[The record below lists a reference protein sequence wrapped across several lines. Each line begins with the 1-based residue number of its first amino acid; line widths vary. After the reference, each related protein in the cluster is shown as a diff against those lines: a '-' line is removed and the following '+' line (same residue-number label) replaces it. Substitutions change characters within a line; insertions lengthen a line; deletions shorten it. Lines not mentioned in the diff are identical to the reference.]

1 MAEISE
7 CLFKKQSGPKVCGH
21 TENLMEIT
29 RQVRG
34 FRKSESVRNGIER
47 SSQCQIMATL
57 KVSKG
62 ATGLESDVSKA
73 WSGWSSDQVTTS
85 SEDQDTERSYR
96 RDRKHPA
103 KTTHVQSSS
112 ILAVFKM
119 FDKTEGGSVPLW
131 VETILPLLK
140 PNNPKLKVLLTLS
153 KIEEKGKRM
162 IDEWNAVL

>member
-1 MAEISE
+1 
-7 CLFKKQSGPKVCGH
+7 
-21 TENLMEIT
+21 
-29 RQVRG
+29 
-34 FRKSESVRNGIER
+34 
-47 SSQCQIMATL
+47 MATL

-85 SEDQDTERSYR
+85 SEDQDTKQSYL

-131 VETILPLLK
+131 AETILPLLK

-153 KIEEKGKRM
+153 KVEEKGKRM